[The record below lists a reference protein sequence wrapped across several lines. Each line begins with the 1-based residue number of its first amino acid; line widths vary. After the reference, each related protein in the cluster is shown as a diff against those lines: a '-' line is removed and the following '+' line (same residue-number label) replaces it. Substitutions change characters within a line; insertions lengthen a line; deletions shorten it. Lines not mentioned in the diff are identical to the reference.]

1 MRGLFKR
8 KSSDIWQ
15 GRFRIPEEL
24 WRQRARLLALGVRDL
39 GKSQE
44 FAKSTGHLDRDEAAI
59 AYRRMLTIWDDR
71 LASWAAL
78 LRDGPQALSPKQQ
91 MAVAADHAKAFLLA
105 HEDDPF
111 AAPPPR
117 DLPESLPGTGT
128 GTAWSEMVLSMQ
140 PSQRSAFAKDL
151 LALLRTKGGERR
163 SSLAF
168 RLLEKYP
175 GMKAVLAPDLAATLE
190 AIHGADTDAALAS
203 KGLDVDSETR
213 RLVNLEMARLMG
225 AAERGLEA
233 MRGGVYGD
241 VRELKAAP
249 AFVATPKTRDSS
261 EKVDTNFTFKG
272 IVDAEKARR
281 ALGKDAKPFPE
292 ATVRKY
298 SKHGQEFADW
308 RRSQGLSKSASTD
321 ARTVTRDEA
330 ERWRTAMQTKGDL
343 SNRTING
350 KVAGISTIIKWGRRL
365 LRDDFHPN
373 GNPLEG
379 LEKLDFVML
388 DSDARTYRIDEA
400 VMVLKAAS
408 KETEPRRRWLPWICA
423 YTGMRIEEAG
433 QLTAEDFFQ
442 VDGRWFFR
450 VSTSGRR
457 SLKTASSQRRIPV
470 HPSLER
476 EGFMKFVQGVGKG
489 PLFESQRIQPLMSEW
504 VRDKVGIKRVELS
517 PNHGWRHFF
526 EDLCARAGMP
536 DSAREYIT
544 GRASG
549 KSRDL
554 YGRSELMLPGL
565 AAAMDRVPDI
575 LDLRRGT
582 REEAIPQEDG
592 RA

>member
-24 WRQRARLLALGVRDL
+24 WRQRGRLLALGVRDL
-39 GKSQE
+39 GRSQE
-44 FAKSTGHLDRDEAAI
+44 FAKSTGHADRDEAAVS
-59 AYRRMLTIWDDR
+59 YRRMLTLWDER
-71 LASWAAL
+71 LASWTTL

-91 MAVAADHAKAFLLA
+91 MALAADHAKAFLSA

-111 AAPPPR
+111 STPSPR
-117 DLPESLPGTGT
+117 NLPESIPGNDA
-128 GTAWSEMVLSMQ
+128 AWSEMTRSMQ
-140 PSQRSAFAKDL
+140 SSQRAAFAKDL
-151 LALLRTKGGERR
+151 QVLLRTKDGERR

-175 GMKAVLAPDLAATLE
+175 GMRAVLAPALAATLE

-233 MRGGVYGD
+233 MRGGIYDD

-249 AFVATPKTRDSS
+249 AFVATPKTRGSS
-261 EKVDTNFTFKG
+261 EKVDTKFTFTG

-298 SKHGQEFADW
+298 SKHGEEFADW
-308 RRSQGLSKSASTD
+308 RRSQGLSKPASTD

-350 KVAGISTIIKWGRRL
+350 KVAGISTIIRWGRRL

-400 VMVLKAAS
+400 VTVLKAAS
-408 KETEPRRRWLPWICA
+408 KETEHRRRWLPWICA

-470 HPSLER
+470 HPSLEL
-476 EGFMKFVQGVGKG
+476 EGFMKFVQRVGKG

-504 VRDKVGIKRVELS
+504 VRDKVGIKRTELS

-526 EDLCARAGMP
+526 EDLCALAGMP

-554 YGRSELMLPGL
+554 YGKSELMLPGL
-565 AAAMDRVPDI
+565 AAAMDKVPDI
-575 LDLRRGT
+575 LHLKKIGGDRDG
-582 REEAIPQEDG
+582 IPNSP
-592 RA
+592 RSA